1 VIFAADMAAM
11 AAMLRSAEMNCDALL
26 KATGVNGICSANPN
40 AGPDTRRYGRIC
52 YDDVVKQDPG
62 VMDLT
67 AIMLARNSQIPVI
80 VFSVRSPGALMG
92 AVEGEGRFSI
102 IGP

>member
-1 VIFAADMAAM
+1 MIFAADMAAT
-11 AAMLRSAEMNCDALL
+11 LRSAEMNCDALL

-40 AGPDTRRYGRIC
+40 AGPDARCYGRMC
-52 YDDVVKQDPG
+52 YYDVVKQDPG

-80 VFSVRSPGALMG
+80 VFSIRSPGALMG

>member
-1 VIFAADMAAM
+1 M
-11 AAMLRSAEMNCDALL
+11 
-26 KATGVNGICSANPN
+26 
-40 AGPDTRRYGRIC
+40 C
-52 YDDVVKQDPG
+52 YYDVVKQDPG

-80 VFSVRSPGALMG
+80 VFSIRSPRALMG